1 MSGKYAKH
9 QDASRVPKGSIN
21 RVVHFAT
28 LAEKARWID
37 AGASLD
43 SLRTGVQQFAGRFL
57 AMRDPEA
64 RTRAIHRWVR
74 DHIHYEHDFR
84 VSQNTRGEELADTET
99 ILRRGYDDC
108 DGKARAMVAII
119 RAAEMLRPLGVQ
131 ARTRNIFTRH
141 PIAFVH
147 VQVDVRWPRSELSER
162 AQPGGWLLA
171 ELILK
176 GAEIGDDPDT
186 IARGPNGE
194 RLLA

>member
-1 MSGKYAKH
+1 MTKYGRH
-9 QDASRVPKGSIN
+9 QNAGRVPRGSTN
-21 RVVHFAT
+21 RVVHFTT

-43 SLRTGVQQFAGRFL
+43 SLRGGVQQFARRFL
-57 AMRDPEA
+57 HYADPEA

-74 DHIHYEHDFR
+74 DHIHYEHDYR
-84 VSQNTRGEELADTET
+84 VSQGKRGEELADTET

-119 RAAEMLRPLGVQ
+119 RAAEMLKPLGVQ
-131 ARTRNIFTRH
+131 ARTRNVFIRQ
-141 PIAFVH
+141 PLQFVH
-147 VQVDVRWPRSELSER
+147 VQVDVRWPRSELSDR

-186 IARGPNGE
+186 VPRGPKGE